1 MATPMETARPVR
13 CPANEAVALY
23 LFNKRQEMA
32 AASFN
37 GFSENL
43 DMTLS
48 KAYGNICASKT
59 PIKTLKD
66 LSQIKGV
73 GKWILRL
80 MKGFFP
86 DEASP
91 STDSLSTST
100 DVVAPQKGKNP
111 KATRRYVPQKNSV
124 SYALLITLYREMIN
138 GKTFMKKQELIDAA
152 EASGL
157 SRTSV
162 GPDKTKGRPGQF
174 GSTPRDWYTGWS
186 CMKTLISKG
195 LVVKSSCPAKYML
208 TDEGVE
214 AARDCLSRSGLDDLT
229 DKQPINLR
237 IQNDHHGA
245 SSSDMDCIPTI
256 SHTEPTLVLNQA
268 KSTTK
273 DMQISQIDI
282 SDSDSDSDSG
292 SNPHEKAAK
301 TSSATLA
308 TSTSYSSPERFNFD
322 LAPTKTSLIPVNTIQ
337 DSFNLRGCN
346 TSDSEFSTSKKD
358 LTDGGIINTLA
369 MPPSQPGER
378 FHETYDVILILDE
391 RENFGSR
398 FRKVVDAISSQFK
411 VPVEV
416 RRLPVGDGL
425 WIARHK
431 QVKKE
436 YVLDF
441 IVERKNV
448 DDLRGSIRDNR
459 YRDQKLRLQRCGLK
473 KLIYLVEGD
482 PNLIE
487 AADSIKTACFTTE
500 ILEGFDVQRTT
511 GFADTVR
518 KYGHLTKS
526 IIEYYSANFSGNSSN
541 FSRRDSMV
549 CPSFGEFVRRCQ
561 DLEKMTVTDVF
572 ALQLMQ
578 VPQVTEEA
586 ALAVVEVY
594 PTVLSLVKAYSLL
607 EEDVLAQEEM
617 LKNKCKAVSLS
628 ASKNIFKLVWS
639 SS

>member
-1 MATPMETARPVR
+1 METARPVR
-13 CPANEAVALY
+13 CSANEAVALY
-23 LFNKRQEMA
+23 LFNKRKEMA
-32 AASFN
+32 AASSN
-37 GFSENL
+37 GLSENL

-48 KAYGNICASKT
+48 KAYGNICGAKT

-91 STDSLSTST
+91 SSDSLSQ
-100 DVVAPQKGKNP
+100 DVAPQKGKKP
-111 KATRRYVPQKNSV
+111 KAPRRYVPQKYSA
-124 SYALLITLYREMIN
+124 SYAVLITLYREMIN

-162 GPDKTKGRPGQF
+162 GPDKAKGRPGQL
-174 GSTPRDWYTGWS
+174 GSTAREWYTGWN

-214 AARDCLSRSGLDDLT
+214 AARDCLSRSGLDDPT

-237 IQNDHHGA
+237 IQNDHHGTK
-245 SSSDMDCIPTI
+245 SSDMDCMPTI
-256 SHTEPTLVLNQA
+256 SHTEPMLALNRA
-268 KSTTK
+268 KSYTK
-273 DMQISQIDI
+273 EMQISQVDI
-282 SDSDSDSDSG
+282 SDSDTDSG
-292 SNPHEKAAK
+292 SNPLEKAAK
-301 TSSATLA
+301 TSSAMLA
-308 TSTSYSSPERFNFD
+308 ISTSYSSSERLSFD
-322 LAPTKTSLIPVNTIQ
+322 LAPTKTSLIPVNTTQ

-358 LTDGGIINTLA
+358 LTDGDIVNTLA

-378 FHETYDVILILDE
+378 FPETYDVILILDE

-411 VPVEV
+411 VHVEV

-431 QVKKE
+431 QIKKE

-448 DDLRGSIRDNR
+448 DDLRESIRDNR

-526 IIEYYSANFSGNSSN
+526 IIEYYSANFSGNGNN
-541 FSRRDSMV
+541 FSRSDSGV

-594 PTVLSLVKAYSLL
+594 PTVLSLAKAYSLL
-607 EEDVLAQEEM
+607 EGDVLSQEEM
-617 LKNKCKAVSLS
+617 LKNKCKAVGAS
-628 ASKNIFKLVWS
+628 ASRNIFKLIWS
-639 SS
+639 SW